1 MMSHSNIAVFVPH
14 LGCKRQCSFCNQRYI
29 TGTAKIPHADD
40 VRLAV
45 ETAMKSH
52 RYNPENGQIA
62 FFGGSF
68 TAIDRDYMLELL
80 KAAKHEIDSGRAA
93 SIRISTRPDCIDVEI
108 LDVLRHYGVCSIEL
122 GAQSM
127 CDDVLRLNRRGHD
140 SKAVESASHLI
151 KQHGFELGLQMMTG
165 LYGDSDEK
173 SLVTADKIIALKPD
187 TVRIYPTVVLENT
200 ELCRLYR
207 AGEYEPQTVEN
218 AVTLGARLI
227 RKFEQ
232 NGIKVIRFGL
242 HSIDEERF
250 VAGAWHPALAE
261 LCYSR
266 IYFEKAADILKVM
279 PRGDYIIYVG
289 KREISK
295 MSGQHKT
302 NLEMLKKMGYNC
314 KIRSIE
320 QSGLN
325 DMKIVRE
332 ESLK

>member
-29 TGTAKIPHADD
+29 TGTTRVPHEDD

-45 ETAMKSH
+45 ETALKSQ
-52 RYNPENGQIA
+52 RYDSENGQIA

-68 TAIDRDYMLELL
+68 TAIEREYMLELL
-80 KAAKHEIDSGRAA
+80 KAAKREIDNRRAK
-93 SIRISTRPDCIDVEI
+93 SIRISTRPDCIDDEI
-108 LDVLRHYGVCSIEL
+108 LDILEHYGVRSIEL

-127 CDDVLRLNRRGHD
+127 CDDVLRLNKRGHD
-140 SKAVESASHLI
+140 AKAVEDASRLI
-151 KQHGFELGLQMMTG
+151 KRRGFELGLQMMTG

-173 SLVTADKIIALKPD
+173 SLYTADKIIALKPE

-207 AGEYEPQTVEN
+207 SGEYMPQTVEQ
-218 AVTLGARLI
+218 AVRLGAKLI
-227 RKFEQ
+227 PKFEQ
-232 NGIKVIRFGL
+232 SGIKVIRFGL
-242 HSIDEERF
+242 HSIDEDKF

-266 IYFEKAADILKVM
+266 IYLEKACELLKNQ
-279 PRGDYIIYVG
+279 PKGDYIIYVG
-289 KREISK
+289 EREISK

-302 NLEMLKKMGYNC
+302 NLEMLKKIGYNC
-314 KIRSIE
+314 KIRSFDAKADY
-320 QSGLN
+320 
-325 DMKIVRE
+325 DMKIERE

>member
-14 LGCKRQCSFCNQRYI
+14 LGCGRQCSFCNQRYI
-29 TGTAKIPHADD
+29 TGTTHVPHADD

-45 ETAMKSH
+45 ETALNSSG
-52 RYNPENGQIA
+52 YNPENGQIA

-68 TAIDRDYMLELL
+68 TAIEREYMLELL
-80 KAAKHEIDSGRAA
+80 KAAKREIDLGNAC
-93 SIRISTRPDCIDVEI
+93 SIRISTRPDCIDDEI
-108 LDVLRHYGVCSIEL
+108 LDVLQHYGVRSIEL

-127 CDDVLRLNRRGHD
+127 CDDVLRLNKRGHD
-140 SKAVESASHLI
+140 AKAVEDASRLI

-165 LYGDSDEK
+165 LYGDDDEK
-173 SLVTADKIIALKPD
+173 SIETADKIIALMPD

-200 ELCRLYR
+200 ELCRLYKEGKY
-207 AGEYEPQTVEN
+207 APQTVEQ
-218 AVTLGARLI
+218 AVKLGAGLI
-227 RKFEQ
+227 MKFEQ

-242 HSIDEERF
+242 HSIDEDKF

-261 LCYSR
+261 LCYSQ
-266 IYFEKAADILKVM
+266 IYLQKALDILKSM
-279 PRGDYIIYVG
+279 PHGNYIIYVG
-289 KREISK
+289 GREISK
-295 MSGQHKT
+295 MCGQHKA

-314 KIRSIE
+314 KIRSFDARTE
-320 QSGLN
+320 N